1 VELALERRRFVA
13 ATFALAL
20 AAGLFAA
27 WVGLGVGGH
36 TATLWFDDTA
46 TPLAALLGWVLC
58 VRARNRQPAQMR
70 RFWTLLALAMASWTA
85 AELIWGYYALI
96 LNVAVPEP
104 SWADIGYL
112 GAIPLAVAALI
123 AHPATH
129 GSGTRTRTARRVFEG
144 LLVATS
150 LLFLS
155 WTLVLGPLWRTTD
168 LSTLGGIVS
177 IAYPFGDV
185 VIVFFVL
192 LAIRGMSGGDRLP
205 LWCLLGGLMA
215 MAVSDS
221 TFTYLADSSSYS
233 SPGLVDTGWVVAYLG
248 IALSAFSAGSG
259 RVRFAA
265 VERTAPSL
273 ASLVAPIAPVLIA
286 LSVAAVEIRLGDH
299 IGRPAWLMVFALV
312 VLVLTRQG
320 FAVVELLDHG
330 RDGREGLIA
339 RITEAA
345 LGDGTGVGG
354 PHGGPGAAR

>member
-1 VELALERRRFVA
+1 
-13 ATFALAL
+13 
-20 AAGLFAA
+20 
-27 WVGLGVGGH
+27 
-36 TATLWFDDTA
+36 
-46 TPLAALLGWVLC
+46 
-58 VRARNRQPAQMR
+58 
-70 RFWTLLALAMASWTA
+70 
-85 AELIWGYYALI
+85 
-96 LNVAVPEP
+96 
-104 SWADIGYL
+104 
-112 GAIPLAVAALI
+112 
-123 AHPATH
+123 
-129 GSGTRTRTARRVFEG
+129 
-144 LLVATS
+144 
-150 LLFLS
+150 
-155 WTLVLGPLWRTTD
+155 
-168 LSTLGGIVS
+168 
-177 IAYPFGDV
+177 V

>member
-1 VELALERRRFVA
+1 VDLALASRRFVTA
-13 ATFALAL
+13 AFAMAL
-20 AAGLFAA
+20 AAGFFAA
-27 WVGLGVGGH
+27 WVGLDIGGT
-36 TATLWFDDTA
+36 TATLWFDDVA
-46 TPLAALLGWVLC
+46 TPLAALLACVLC
-58 VRARNRQPAQMR
+58 VRARSRQPAEMR
-70 RFWTLLALAMASWTA
+70 LFWTLLALATASWTA
-85 AELIWGYYALI
+85 AEVIWGYYALI

-104 SWADIGYL
+104 SWADVGYL
-112 GAIPLAVAALI
+112 SAIPLAVAALV

-129 GSGTRTRTARRVFEG
+129 GTATRSARRVFEG

-155 WTLVLGPLWRTTD
+155 WTLVLGPLWRSTD

-185 VIVFFVL
+185 VIVFFIV

-205 LWCLLGGLMA
+205 LLCLLGGLMA
-215 MAVSDS
+215 MAISDS
-221 TFTYLADSSSYS
+221 TFTYLTDTSSYT

-248 IALSAFSAGSG
+248 IALSAFSARKGG
-259 RVRFAA
+259 VGVRVAT
-265 VERTAPSL
+265 VERARPSL

-286 LSVAAVEIRLGDH
+286 LAVAAVEIRLGDH

-330 RDGREGLIA
+330 RDGGKGLMT
-339 RITEAA
+339 RITDAA
-345 LGDGTGVGG
+345 LGDGAGG
-354 PHGGPGAAR
+354 PHAGPGSVY

>member
-1 VELALERRRFVA
+1 VD
-13 ATFALAL
+13 LAL
-20 AAGLFAA
+20 ARRHFVTAAFATALAASLFAA
-27 WVGLGVGGH
+27 WVGLDIGGT
-36 TATLWFDDTA
+36 TATLWFDDVA
-46 TPLAALLGWVLC
+46 TPLAALLACVLC
-58 VRARNRQPAQMR
+58 VRARSRQPAEMR
-70 RFWTLLALAMASWTA
+70 LFWTLLALATASWTA
-85 AELIWGYYALI
+85 AEIIWGYYALI

-104 SWADIGYL
+104 SWADVGYL
-112 GAIPLAVAALI
+112 GAIPLAVAALV

-129 GSGTRTRTARRVFEG
+129 GTGARKARRVFEG
-144 LLVATS
+144 LLIATS

-155 WTLVLGPLWRTTD
+155 WTLVLGPLWRSTD

-185 VIVFFVL
+185 VIVFFIV
-192 LAIRGMSGGDRLP
+192 LAIRGMSGSDRLP

-215 MAVSDS
+215 MALSDS
-221 TFTYLADSSSYS
+221 TFTYLADTSSYT

-248 IALSAFSAGSG
+248 IALSAFSARTGG
-259 RVRFAA
+259 VRIAT

-286 LSVAAVEIRLGDH
+286 LAVAAVEIRLGDH

-330 RDGREGLIA
+330 RGGRKGLVA
-339 RITEAA
+339 RITDAA
-345 LGDGTGVGG
+345 LGDGAGG
-354 PHGGPGAAR
+354 PHGGPGSVY